1 MIDLLSI
8 NDPEGEHPNSYYAS
22 TVNLKKHFP
31 ALQENIKCQICIIG
45 GGLTGLSAALSLY
58 DLGFEAVVLE
68 ANRVGFGASGRNGG
82 QVGSGQRWDQIA
94 LEKNFG
100 FQDAQAFWTI
110 AEEAKKEVLARIK
123 RHKIDCDYSSGIIHA
138 AVNNRD
144 LQEKHEQADQLREK
158 YHYLDLQKLNFNDLS
173 KMIDTDYYQGGCLD
187 LGAGHLNPLKFVMGL
202 ANIAQK
208 KGVKIFEKTKVT
220 NMQYNNKIKSLTST
234 GMTVQ
239 SDYLIIACN
248 GYLGNLEPQ
257 ISCRVMPINNFVIA
271 TEPLNSNVLKPFLE
285 NNYAVAD
292 SKFVVNYFRPSPDK
306 RLIFGGGEN
315 YSFKFP
321 KDFAESVRYKMIKIF
336 PQLKNTII
344 DFSWGGT
351 LGITRSRLPCFR
363 KVADNVFSVSGY
375 SGHGLALSV
384 LSGKIVAELIGGN
397 SSRFD
402 FMSKSPTKKFPGN
415 SSFRWP
421 LLVLGMLWY
430 SLRDRFK

>member
-202 ANIAQK
+202 AN
-208 KGVKIFEKTKVT
+208 
-220 NMQYNNKIKSLTST
+220 L
-234 GMTVQ
+234 
-239 SDYLIIACN
+239 
-248 GYLGNLEPQ
+248 
-257 ISCRVMPINNFVIA
+257 
-271 TEPLNSNVLKPFLE
+271 
-285 NNYAVAD
+285 
-292 SKFVVNYFRPSPDK
+292 
-306 RLIFGGGEN
+306 
-315 YSFKFP
+315 
-321 KDFAESVRYKMIKIF
+321 
-336 PQLKNTII
+336 
-344 DFSWGGT
+344 
-351 LGITRSRLPCFR
+351 
-363 KVADNVFSVSGY
+363 
-375 SGHGLALSV
+375 
-384 LSGKIVAELIGGN
+384 
-397 SSRFD
+397 
-402 FMSKSPTKKFPGN
+402 
-415 SSFRWP
+415 
-421 LLVLGMLWY
+421 
-430 SLRDRFK
+430 